1 MKQLFYPLKNP
12 KTIIPEIVLVEEVFL
27 LQKKQHMNDFEH
39 CISHLWKKRNK
50 NIFVNS
56 FCVCVWV
63 KKHVI
68 ASNWVTSANWF
79 TLALLFRLSKSFST
93 IPGEPDTTDQSQ
105 ITVLLSCGHSLS
117 ALKILEPYWARWESN
132 IWQILTAGKKTK
144 LTFVKFPTVL
154 ASPHP
159 SL

>member
-1 MKQLFYPLKNP
+1 MKQFLWRKCFCYKRSNTWMILNTALVICGKRGI
-12 KTIIPEIVLVEEVFL
+12 KTHLCKRFL
-27 LQKKQHMNDFEH
+27 
-39 CISHLWKKRNK
+39 
-50 NIFVNS
+50 
-56 FCVCVWV
+56 CVCVW

-68 ASNWVTSANWF
+68 ASNWVNSANWF

-93 IPGEPDTTDQSQ
+93 IPGEPDTTNQSQ